1 VPRLPPLT
9 ESVLVVVLQEL
20 LFAILMPVG
29 AVEREPTVTAIE
41 LAELVPQV
49 LPAVTEIFPF

>member
-1 VPRLPPLT
+1 VR
-9 ESVLVVVLQEL
+9 VLVVVLQEL

-29 AVEREPTVTAIE
+29 AVERDPTVTAIE
-41 LAELVPQV
+41 LAELVPHV